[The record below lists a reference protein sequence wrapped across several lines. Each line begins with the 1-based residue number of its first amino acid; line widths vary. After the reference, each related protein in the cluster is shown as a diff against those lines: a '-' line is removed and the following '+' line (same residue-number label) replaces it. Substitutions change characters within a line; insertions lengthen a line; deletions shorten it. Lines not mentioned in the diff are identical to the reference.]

1 MATALKFV
9 RESGTG
15 IDPEVKSWIDNVI
28 VPALVREYLTETQ
41 RENSA
46 LASETR
52 IVAECGA
59 NSAATAEVGGE

>member
-28 VPALVREYLTETQ
+28 VPALVHEFLEDRAKEDSVL
-41 RENSA
+41 R
-46 LASETR
+46 LK
-52 IVAECGA
+52 IVAKSKTDKAFSQGD
-59 NSAATAEVGGE
+59 SK

>member
-28 VPALVREYLTETQ
+28 VPALVREFLED
-41 RENSA
+41 RAKEDSV
-46 LASETR
+46 LR
-52 IVAECGA
+52 RKIVAKSKTDKAFSQGD
-59 NSAATAEVGGE
+59 SK